1 MDLDLLRTFVE
12 VHRTRHFGR
21 AAERLH
27 LTQSAVSSRIRLL
40 EQTLGMQ
47 LFTRDRRNIQLTPA
61 GERFLIHAET
71 IIDAWREAQRDVAT
85 AREGRRPV
93 TLAAP
98 VQVWDVRLG
107 EWIGKLHPA
116 FPELSFTLQIADA
129 DNVLSG
135 ILEGGI
141 ELGFLLDVPR
151 HSGLTVHALGTVPLW
166 KVAATRRRGCAGLI
180 GVDWGAAVA
189 AQLAAAEPE
198 IAQHPGLQVSGPAM
212 ALEAL
217 LKLGG
222 EAYLPRPLVQA
233 AVKAQTL
240 TRLESPALAV
250 PLNAVYRA
258 AGNQRDLAERILE
271 LLAPAQV

>member
-71 IIDAWREAQRDVAT
+71 IIDAWHEAQRDVAT

-98 VQVWDVRLG
+98 VLVWDIHLG
-107 EWIGKLHPA
+107 EWMGKLHPA
-116 FPELSFTLQIADA
+116 LPELSFMLHTADA
-129 DNVLSG
+129 ETVVSG
-135 ILEGGI
+135 VLEGGV

-151 HSGLTVHALGTVPLW
+151 HSGLIVRELGAVALW
-166 KVAATRRRGCAGLI
+166 KVAARCRRGRAGLI

-189 AQLAAAEPE
+189 ARLADVEPG
-198 IAQHPGLQVSGPAM
+198 IAHPGLQVSGPAM
-212 ALEAL
+212 ALDAL

-240 TRLESPALAV
+240 TRLESPPLAV
-250 PLNAVYRA
+250 PLNAIYRA

-271 LLAPAQV
+271 LLAPARA